1 MTKLNVNI
9 GLSVNDKT
17 GDTLRTAFDKINQNF
32 TELYPQV
39 VPTTSKGKANDIA
52 GMTAFDATYF
62 YYCTAS
68 YTTGSA
74 DIWKRTAHNAGT
86 W

>member
-1 MTKLNVNI
+1 
-9 GLSVNDKT
+9 
-17 GDTLRTAFDKINQNF
+17 
-32 TELYPQV
+32 
-39 VPTTSKGKANDIA
+39 
-52 GMTAFDATYF
+52 MTAFDATYF